1 MQEVF
6 EKIKERLEERLKFYE
21 NRFAEMSGTDRD
33 VEDWGSIKS
42 YKDAIEIVN
51 QVESEYQSTV
61 GQVKCDASF
70 SDGYIK
76 GIDDA
81 IEKFLEYGCFCIE
94 WNPKLSKEKLVD
106 DVMRQVRGQSVYILE
121 KLKQKAE
128 EYNQSLANN
137 NQSLTNGGWI
147 PCSERL
153 PEMFKYV
160 LVWCKGRFVDG
171 THVGEECKNY
181 GIGIVY
187 NKWKVCQSKDIKDI
201 EVIAWQPLPEPYRGE

>member
-51 QVESEYQSTV
+51 QVVDEYKSQNIDQDLTIVESLPSLYSLQPFEV
-61 GQVKCDASF
+61 E
-70 SDGYIK
+70 
-76 GIDDA
+76 A
-81 IEKFLEYGCFCIE
+81 IHRVVERAK
-94 WNPKLSKEKLVD
+94 
-106 DVMRQVRGQSVYILE
+106 
-121 KLKQKAE
+121 
-128 EYNQSLANN
+128 YNN
-137 NQSLTNGGWI
+137 GWI

-153 PEMFKYV
+153 PNRTDLFQTSEYTVTM
-160 LVWCKGRFVDG
+160 RFV
-171 THVGEECKNY
+171 KNRY
-181 GIGIVY
+181 KGIPFTSHASFDFE
-187 NKWKVCQSKDIKDI
+187 SKRWLVKEY